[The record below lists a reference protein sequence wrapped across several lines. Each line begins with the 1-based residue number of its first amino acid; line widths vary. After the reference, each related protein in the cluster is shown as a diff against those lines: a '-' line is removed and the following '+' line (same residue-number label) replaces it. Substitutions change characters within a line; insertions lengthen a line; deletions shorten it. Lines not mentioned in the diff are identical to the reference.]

1 MPKECE
7 NSVLRSHT
15 NAKTKESTLVE
26 TRNSPS
32 PASIERRDGEEENPR
47 IWQQP
52 PNTEKKTKTKT
63 KKVKTV
69 VIVCVLK
76 KEKKTKEYSSPQ
88 NIQSENKTKEKHE
101 GKKVKVNT

>member
-32 PASIERRDGEEENPR
+32 PASIERRDAEEENPR

-52 PNTEKKTKTKT
+52 QTLKKKDEQKN
-63 KKVKTV
+63 KKKSEDSSDS
-69 VIVCVLK
+69 VCVK
-76 KEKKTKEYSSPQ
+76 KRE
-88 NIQSENKTKEKHE
+88 EN
-101 GKKVKVNT
+101 